1 MHSFWRSLLGRFR
14 RVISH
19 DNGLVPVGYTTAL
32 QRSTEPNEQVDAVE
46 PRQISPSSSDH
57 QLIQDR
63 LFRLADVVP
72 GALFILQRSPHGH
85 FSMRWAADKL
95 VEIAGCWPEDT
106 HIDLSALTSSI
117 HPEDA
122 KGWHQ
127 AGLQSAQT
135 LLPWHSEFRL
145 VHPLRGQIWIEW
157 RATPSREPNTH
168 VVWHG
173 FLHDISAR
181 KQHEQQLKF
190 MANHDTLTGLP
201 NRILLMD
208 RMQQAIHRS
217 QREASVLAVL
227 FIDLDNFKPIN
238 DQYGHEAGDRT
249 LIGIAKRMSGM
260 LRSGDTVARIGGDE
274 FVILLPGLGN
284 TEECELLSQRL
295 LEAITEPV
303 GVEAHTETLSASIG
317 IALYPSDAGSAD
329 SLLRCADEAM
339 YTAKH
344 NGRNQLVFFGNA
356 SRPNTTMDS
365 NLVHD
370 LRQALQQEQIE
381 VFYQPIVCLVSGKV
395 HKAEALVRWKHPERG
410 FISPAEFIPIAE
422 EAGLIHSVGKQ
433 VFQQATQTTIEWNRL
448 CPGGP
453 VRCISVNR
461 SPREFQGRD
470 GADHWVAHLQKTP
483 AAFPGML
490 SLEITE
496 GLLLNNR
503 PKVLAQLEQ
512 LRSLGMQIALDDFGT
527 GYSSLS
533 YLKKFAID
541 YIKIDRSF
549 VQDIVD
555 DPADRAIVESIIAMA
570 QRMGIKLIAEGVETQ
585 AQAALLAA
593 AQCDYAQGF
602 LYARPM
608 PQSEF
613 LAFAHASETTALPV
627 PCLLRHDHQA

>member
-1 MHSFWRSLLGRFR
+1 MFNFWHKLLGRFGR
-14 RVISH
+14 NVVFEIGTSLGGHATTVHRPKPAIHQADVAQPSQAAKTSH
-19 DNGLVPVGYTTAL
+19 
-32 QRSTEPNEQVDAVE
+32 E
-46 PRQISPSSSDH
+46 H

-72 GALFILQRSPHGH
+72 GALFILQGSPQGH

-95 VEIAGCWPEDT
+95 VDIAGCWPEDT
-106 HIDLSALTSSI
+106 HLDLTALTSSI
-117 HPEDA
+117 HPQDA
-122 KGWHQ
+122 KNWQQ
-127 AGLQSAQT
+127 AGVQSAQT

-157 RATPSREPNTH
+157 RATPSREAHGH

-201 NRILLMD
+201 NRILLVD
-208 RMQQAIHRS
+208 RMQQAIHQS
-217 QREASVLAVL
+217 QREASLLAVL

-249 LIGIAKRMSGM
+249 LIEIAKRMSGM

-274 FVILLPGLGN
+274 FVILLPGLGSV
-284 TEECELLSQRL
+284 EECELLSQRL
-295 LEAITEPV
+295 LQAITEPV
-303 GVEAHTETLSASIG
+303 GVNPQMGTLSASIG
-317 IALYPSDAGSAD
+317 ISLYPSDASSAD
-329 SLLRCADEAM
+329 SLLRGADEAM

-344 NGRNQLVFFGNA
+344 NGRNQFVFFGNDA
-356 SRPNTTMDS
+356 RPNAQIDG

-370 LRQALQQEQIE
+370 LRQAVQQQQIE
-381 VFYQPIVCLVSGKV
+381 VYYQPIVCLASGKV
-395 HKAEALVRWKHPERG
+395 HKAEALVRWNHPECG
-410 FISPAEFIPIAE
+410 YISPAVFIPIAE
-422 EAGLIHSVGKQ
+422 ESGLIHSVGKQ
-433 VFQQATQTTIEWNRL
+433 VFQHATQTALEWNRL
-448 CPGGP
+448 CPDGG

-461 SPREFQGRD
+461 SPREFQSRD
-470 GADHWVAHLQKTP
+470 VTDPWITHLQSTP
-483 AAFPGML
+483 AALPGMM

-496 GLLLNNR
+496 GLLLNTR

-512 LRSLGMQIALDDFGT
+512 LRSMGMQVALDDFGT

-541 YIKIDRSF
+541 YIKIDKSF

-570 QRMGIKLIAEGVETQ
+570 QRLGIKLIAEGVETQ
-585 AQAALLAA
+585 AQAALLAST
-593 AQCDYAQGF
+593 QCDYVQGF
-602 LYARPM
+602 LYALPM
-608 PQSEF
+608 PKSEF
-613 LAFAHASETTALPV
+613 LAFARASETRPV
-627 PCLLRHDHQA
+627 LVPSLLSHVDKA

>member
-1 MHSFWRSLLGRFR
+1 MLNFWYKLLSRFR
-14 RVISH
+14 RDVAFQ
-19 DNGLVPVGYTTAL
+19 NGASLGGHATAVRWPTPAITQAL
-32 QRSTEPNEQVDAVE
+32 E
-46 PRQISPSSSDH
+46 PRQNQSGKTNHEH

-63 LFRLADVVP
+63 LLRLADVVP
-72 GALFILQRSPHGH
+72 GALFILQRSPQGH
-85 FSMRWAADKL
+85 LSMRWAADKL
-95 VEIAGCWPEDT
+95 VDIAGCWPEDT
-106 HIDLSALTSSI
+106 HIDLSALTTSI

-122 KGWHQ
+122 KTWQ
-127 AGLQSAQT
+127 QNGLHSAQT

-145 VHPLRGQIWIEW
+145 IHPLRGQIWIEW
-157 RATPSREPNTH
+157 RATPSREPQAD

-208 RMQQAIHRS
+208 RMQQAIHQS
-217 QREASVLAVL
+217 QREGCILAVL

-238 DQYGHEAGDRT
+238 DEYGHEAGDRT
-249 LIGIAKRMSGM
+249 LIEIAKRMSGM

-274 FVILLPGLGN
+274 FVILLPGLGS
-284 TEECELLSQRL
+284 TEESELSSQRL
-295 LEAITEPV
+295 LDAITEPV
-303 GVEAHTETLSASIG
+303 RVNEQMATLSASIG
-317 IALYPSDAGSAD
+317 IALYPSDTSSVD

-344 NGRNQLVFFGNA
+344 NGRNQFVFFGNN
-356 SRPNTTMDS
+356 SRQSAPIDGS
-365 NLVHD
+365 LVHD
-370 LRQALQQEQIE
+370 LRQALHQHQIE
-381 VFYQPIVCLVSGKV
+381 VYYQPIVSLSSGKI
-395 HKAEALVRWKHPERG
+395 HKAEALVRWKHPRRG
-410 FISPAEFIPIAE
+410 YISPAEFIPIAE
-422 EAGLIHSVGKQ
+422 EAGLIQSLGKQ
-433 VFQQATQTTIEWNRL
+433 VFHQATQTSIEWNRL
-448 CPGGP
+448 CPDGEL
-453 VRCISVNR
+453 RCISVNR
-461 SPREFQGRD
+461 SPREFQSRD
-470 GADHWVAHLQKTP
+470 GADHWVTHLQNTP

-512 LRSLGMQIALDDFGT
+512 LRSLGIQIALDDFGT

-541 YIKIDRSF
+541 YIKIDKSF

-570 QRMGIKLIAEGVETQ
+570 QRLGIRLIAEGVETQ
-585 AQAALLAA
+585 AQATLLANA
-593 AQCDYAQGF
+593 HCDYVQGF

-608 PQSEF
+608 PQSQF
-613 LAFAHASETTALPV
+613 LDFVRASETNPVQV
-627 PCLLRHDHQA
+627 PCLQCHVDKA

>member
-1 MHSFWRSLLGRFR
+1 
-14 RVISH
+14 
-19 DNGLVPVGYTTAL
+19 
-32 QRSTEPNEQVDAVE
+32 
-46 PRQISPSSSDH
+46 
-57 QLIQDR
+57 
-63 LFRLADVVP
+63 
-72 GALFILQRSPHGH
+72 
-85 FSMRWAADKL
+85 
-95 VEIAGCWPEDT
+95 
-106 HIDLSALTSSI
+106 
-117 HPEDA
+117 
-122 KGWHQ
+122 
-127 AGLQSAQT
+127 
-135 LLPWHSEFRL
+135 
-145 VHPLRGQIWIEW
+145 
-157 RATPSREPNTH
+157 
-168 VVWHG
+168 
-173 FLHDISAR
+173 
-181 KQHEQQLKF
+181 
-190 MANHDTLTGLP
+190 
-201 NRILLMD
+201 
-208 RMQQAIHRS
+208 
-217 QREASVLAVL
+217 
-227 FIDLDNFKPIN
+227 
-238 DQYGHEAGDRT
+238 
-249 LIGIAKRMSGM
+249 MSGM

-274 FVILLPGLGN
+274 FVILLPGLGS
-284 TEECELLSQRL
+284 TEESELSSQRL
-295 LEAITEPV
+295 LDAITEPV
-303 GVEAHTETLSASIG
+303 RVNEQMATLSASIG
-317 IALYPSDAGSAD
+317 IALYPSDTSSVD

-344 NGRNQLVFFGNA
+344 NGRNQFVFFGNN
-356 SRPNTTMDS
+356 SRQSAHIDS

-370 LRQALQQEQIE
+370 LRQALHQHQIE
-381 VFYQPIVCLVSGKV
+381 VYYQPIVSLSSGKI
-395 HKAEALVRWKHPERG
+395 HKAEALVRWKHPRRG
-410 FISPAEFIPIAE
+410 YISPAEFIPIAE
-422 EAGLIHSVGKQ
+422 EAGLIQSLGKQ
-433 VFQQATQTTIEWNRL
+433 VFQLATQTTIEWNRL